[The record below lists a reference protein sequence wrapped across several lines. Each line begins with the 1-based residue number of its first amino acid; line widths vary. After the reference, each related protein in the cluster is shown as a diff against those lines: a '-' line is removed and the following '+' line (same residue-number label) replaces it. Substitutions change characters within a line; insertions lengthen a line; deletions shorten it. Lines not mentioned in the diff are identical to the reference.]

1 MCKWSQKVVGLDR
14 SWLSGQPK
22 RRSCRK
28 GCYKRQR
35 RRRWRRWRQRQRWLR
50 YDGDNDRENKATA
63 ALPRQCYFV
72 VSFLE
77 TFFKKNRYYCKVH
90 TVTRHRV
97 HQRHEMER
105 RAAFV
110 LLGMLY
116 LAGTLVTVQAGE
128 TYPFFRIIYYSIIHL
143 FVFHSLLYH
152 LYYYI
157 IYYIAFI
164 VLSNC
169 IWFFVQAIFSIKK
182 NI

>member
-50 YDGDNDRENKATA
+50 YDGDNDRENKAA
-63 ALPRQCYFV
+63 ALPRQCYFA

-77 TFFKKNRYYCKVH
+77 TFFKENRYYCKVH

-128 TYPFFRIIYYSIIHL
+128 TYPFFWIIYYSIIHL
-143 FVFHSLLYH
+143 FVFHSFAFIISFILLY
-152 LYYYI
+152 YVISFI
-157 IYYIAFI
+157 I
-164 VLSNC
+164 
-169 IWFFVQAIFSIKK
+169 
-182 NI
+182 